1 MGVDIEAK
9 GLLKQTR
16 QEALPLQQYKTALQ
30 TTFESLPTKIGF
42 GL

>member
-16 QEALPLQQYKTALQ
+16 QEALPLQQYKTAL
-30 TTFESLPTKIGF
+30 LVDP
-42 GL
+42 